1 MEVGNTSSNCL
12 RSLQSPQ
19 YKDLRVDVGARLL
32 QSFLKPAHST
42 TQRYKNFRVDVGV
55 TNFCSVPTVYE
66 VYNTKIN
73 TSEGGQWR
81 YKEAKMLR

>member
-1 MEVGNTSSNCL
+1 M
-12 RSLQSPQ
+12 
-19 YKDLRVDVGARLL
+19 DVGARLL